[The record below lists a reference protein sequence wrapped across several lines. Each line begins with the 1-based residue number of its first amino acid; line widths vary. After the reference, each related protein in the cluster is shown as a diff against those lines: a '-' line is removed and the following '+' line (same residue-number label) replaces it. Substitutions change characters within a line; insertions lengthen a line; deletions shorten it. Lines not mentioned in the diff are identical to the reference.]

1 MVQTQI
7 HMMIGGLSN
16 HIDQIDQIL
25 QTLVATEEDKEVA
38 DTEGG
43 MLRKD
48 LYHPLWH

>member
-7 HMMIGGLSN
+7 HMMIGGLLN

-25 QTLVATEEDKEVA
+25 QTLVVTEVDKEVVV
-38 DTEGG
+38 TEEG